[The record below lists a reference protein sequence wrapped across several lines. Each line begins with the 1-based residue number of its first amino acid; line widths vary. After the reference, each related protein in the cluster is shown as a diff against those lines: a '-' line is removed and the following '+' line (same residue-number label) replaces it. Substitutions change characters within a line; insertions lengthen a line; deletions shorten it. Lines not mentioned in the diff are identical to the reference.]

1 LVIVGKASTITKSA
15 KSVFRFRAEPIH
27 EALTPSHAMPG
38 LLSVWNDID
47 AEDEAAFN
55 AWYHEEH
62 LGERLAM
69 PGILTARRYR
79 SLDAPRAYA
88 ALYDTDGLEPLR
100 SDAYLKLLA
109 NPTPRTQAIMPRFRN
124 MVRAAC
130 EVRADHGDAAK
141 NNAAGA
147 VLAVIELGAPGTS
160 AAGLKTL
167 EAKAAALLAAGGVQ
181 RIRLAVPD
189 ESTTRVPN
197 PEAKL
202 RDKPD
207 ALPAPFVLVEGEAEA
222 AVRTAAMALAQALGA
237 DEPVR
242 LYALLEARAK

>member
-1 LVIVGKASTITKSA
+1 MT
-15 KSVFRFRAEPIH
+15 
-27 EALTPSHAMPG
+27 G

-100 SDAYLKLLA
+100 SPAYLALLA

-124 MVRAAC
+124 MVRAAS
-130 EVRADHGDAAK
+130 EVRVDHGDAARR
-141 NNAAGA
+141 NAAGA
-147 VLAVIELGAPGTS
+147 VLAVIELGASAAS
-160 AAGLKTL
+160 AAGEKTL
-167 EAKAAALLAAGGVQ
+167 AAKAAPLLAAGGVQ
-181 RIRLAVPD
+181 RIRLALPD
-189 ESTTRVPN
+189 EKTTRVPN
-197 PEAKL
+197 PEARL

-207 ALPAPFVLVEGEAEA
+207 ALPAPFVLVEGDDEA
-222 AVRTAAMALAQALGA
+222 AVRTAGATLAQALGA
-237 DEPVR
+237 DGPAR
-242 LYALLEARAK
+242 LYALIEARAK

>member
-1 LVIVGKASTITKSA
+1 ML
-15 KSVFRFRAEPIH
+15 
-27 EALTPSHAMPG
+27 G

-47 AEDEAAFN
+47 AEDEDRFN

-69 PGILTARRYR
+69 AGILTARRYR
-79 SLDAPRAYA
+79 CLDKPRAYA

-100 SDAYLKLLA
+100 SPAYLKLLA

-130 EVRADHGDAAK
+130 EIHADHGDAAK
-141 NNAAGA
+141 KDAAGA
-147 VLAVIELGAPGTS
+147 VLAVLELRADGAAP
-160 AAGLKTL
+160 AALKTL
-167 EAKAAALLAAGGVQ
+167 EAKAAVLLAAGGVE

-189 ESTTRVPN
+189 EKATRVPN

-207 ALPAPFVLVEGEAEA
+207 EIPAPFVLIEGAAED
-222 AVRTAAMALAQALGA
+222 AVRAAAAMLAQALGA
-237 DEPVR
+237 PAPAR
-242 LYALLEARAK
+242 MYALMEARSK